1 MIWRSKFCFKIVIWR
16 VSDNY
21 SIQNAPLKLWSLR
34 PATCTQPAQ
43 LSLSETNCCCRRQLS
58 CCPVAVNPE
67 FISVPRRSA
76 SSFNSNTVRSCDES
90 PQFGWVW
97 STLHGCTTRMP
108 DAQVSGLLTPS
119 MWCLN
124 TKHVMGWDEDASRAS
139 WQTNSFKNMVSFF
152 IVLLLPRRIN
162 WLRLVTCILDEC
174 ALAKWNCIFPK
185 PGKLVPSNL
194 QLPVPLNFGGASTMS
209 DYILQVKPS

>member
-1 MIWRSKFCFKIVIWR
+1 MIVEVQVSLQDVISGW
-16 VSDNY
+16 VDKY
-21 SIQNAPLKLWSLR
+21 FFHVTLEWWFLKPPRHARTSALWL
-34 PATCTQPAQ
+34 
-43 LSLSETNCCCRRQLS
+43 
-58 CCPVAVNPE
+58 PVIAE

-76 SSFNSNTVRSCDES
+76 SSFNSNTVRSGDEL

-97 STLHGCTTRMP
+97 SNLRMHNT

-139 WQTNSFKNMVSFF
+139 WQTNSFENMVSFI

-162 WLRLVTCILDEC
+162 WLRLVTYILGEC
-174 ALAKWNCIFPK
+174 VLAKWSCIFPK
-185 PGKLVPSNL
+185 PGKLVSSN
-194 QLPVPLNFGGASTMS
+194 M
-209 DYILQVKPS
+209 